1 VPFPFERLLDVD
13 SIPALYLGLVAVPFL
28 LVWRGRRLAWTV
40 AALASV
46 ACLAQALRAQS
57 TVGLLDLE
65 IYAGA
70 ARAWAEGLSIY
81 DYRHPTYGLGSTYPP
96 SAAVAFTP
104 LTVVGPVLRALV
116 WTAVNVVALGL
127 TCRIVA
133 TRLLGLRGERA
144 DTWALVATGLA
155 AVTLPVWVSIA
166 YQGQIN
172 VLLWLLVVADAG
184 TVGRGSR
191 WTGVGIGVAT
201 ALKLVPGLFVLWLL
215 TAGERR
221 GALRALATAGAVTA
235 VGSLLAPGD
244 SWDYWTDLVWDSS
257 RVGRLDD
264 WANNS
269 LLGTLARLVK
279 PGPTRTILWVVL
291 ALVVVGVGMWR
302 ARRATRSG
310 DLLAATAIVGCASSL
325 VSPISWSHHLGFL
338 VLALAAAAGSHHR
351 PPRWGLLVAGWIFL
365 LDPVGFGS
373 DATTSGL
380 RTLALLLVVL
390 ALPVQAGRS
399 VPVEDDGV
407 AASRRRSP
415 AVDRSRPARLAGSPP
430 PPPGP
435 RPVPRADA
443 AGGVASG

>member
-13 SIPALYLGLVAVPFL
+13 SIPALYVGLIAVPFL

-40 AALASV
+40 AVLASG

-70 ARAWAEGLSIY
+70 ARAWAEGHSIY

-96 SAAVAFTP
+96 ASAIAFAP
-104 LTVVGPVLRALV
+104 LTLVGPVLRALL
-116 WTAVNVVALGL
+116 WTAFNVAALGL

-133 TRLLGLRGERA
+133 RRFLGLRGERA

-155 AVTLPVWVSIA
+155 AVTLPVWISIA

-172 VLLWLLVVADAG
+172 VALWLLVVADVG

-201 ALKLVPGLFVLWLL
+201 ALKLVPGLFILWLF
-215 TAGERR
+215 TSGERR
-221 GALRALATAGAVTA
+221 GALRALAAAAAVTI
-235 VGSLLAPGD
+235 VGALLAPAD
-244 SWDYWTDLVWDSS
+244 SFDYWTGLVWDSS

-279 PGPTRTILWVVL
+279 PGPTRVALWVALGLV
-291 ALVVVGVGMWR
+291 LVVVAMWR

-338 VLALAAAAGSHHR
+338 VLALAAVAGSHRR
-351 PPRWGLLVAGWIFL
+351 PPRWGLLLAGWVFL
-365 LDPVGFGS
+365 LDPLGFGN
-373 DATTSGL
+373 DATTSGM
-380 RTLALLLVVL
+380 RTLAMVLVVL
-390 ALPVQAGRS
+390 ALPVEPGRS
-399 VPVEDDGV
+399 MPDQEATVSAESPRTSRDARP
-407 AASRRRSP
+407 AAPELAVRP
-415 AVDRSRPARLAGSPP
+415 AVTIPTGEAATTVPDR
-430 PPPGP
+430 
-435 RPVPRADA
+435 
-443 AGGVASG
+443 

>member
-1 VPFPFERLLDVD
+1 VPFPLERLLDVD
-13 SIPALYLGLVAVPFL
+13 SIPALYLGLIAVPFL

-40 AALASV
+40 AVLATA

-70 ARAWAEGLSIY
+70 ARAWAEGHSIY

-96 SAAVAFTP
+96 ASAIAFAP
-104 LTVVGPVLRALV
+104 LTLLGPVLRALL
-116 WTAVNVVALGL
+116 WTAFNVAALGL

-133 TRLLGLRGERA
+133 RRFLGLRGERA
-144 DTWALVATGLA
+144 DTWALLATGLA
-155 AVTLPVWVSIA
+155 AVTLPVWISIA

-172 VLLWLLVVADAG
+172 VALWLLVVADVG

-201 ALKLVPGLFVLWLL
+201 ALKLVPGLFIVYLFA
-215 TAGERR
+215 AGERR
-221 GALRALATAGAVTA
+221 GAVRALAVAAGVTL
-235 VGSLLAPGD
+235 VGLLLAPGD
-244 SWDYWTDLVWDSS
+244 SLDYWTDLMWDSS

-279 PGPTRTILWVVL
+279 PGHARMGVWILL
-291 ALVVVGVGMWR
+291 AIVLVVVAMVR

-310 DLLAATAIVGCASSL
+310 DLLAATVIVGCTSAL

-338 VLALAAAAGSHHR
+338 VLALAAAAGSHLAA
-351 PPRWGLLVAGWIFL
+351 PRWGLLLAGWVFL
-365 LDPVGFGS
+365 LDPLGFGS
-373 DATTSGL
+373 DATTSGM
-380 RTLALLLVVL
+380 RTLAMVLVVL
-390 ALPVQAGRS
+390 ALPVEPGRS
-399 VPVEDDGV
+399 VLDEEATAAVESPRTSLDARSV
-407 AASRRRSP
+407 AAELAERP
-415 AVDRSRPARLAGSPP
+415 AVTIPTGEAATTAPDR
-430 PPPGP
+430 
-435 RPVPRADA
+435 
-443 AGGVASG
+443 